1 MMAHKDLY
9 LSWLNDAYSLERS
22 LEQVLEHRI
31 NDAKDHPHIKQR
43 DQQHL
48 EETGRHAEM
57 IKGCIERNGG
67 DVSSIKSGM
76 SQVMGKFQG
85 LSTGMAKDE
94 LIKNFLADYSAEH
107 FEIASYTSLIAAAE
121 QLGDQETA
129 RICREILRDE
139 ENMAN
144 WLLQNIP
151 SVTNEMLQMQAREHG
166 A

>member
-1 MMAHKDLY
+1 MPHKDLY
-9 LSWLNDAYSLERS
+9 LSWLNDAYSMERS

-31 NDAKDHPHIKQR
+31 KDAKDHPHIQQR

-48 EETGRHAEM
+48 EETRRHAEL
-57 IKGCIERNGG
+57 IKDCIERNGG
-67 DVSSIKSGM
+67 DVSSLKSGM
-76 SQVMGKFQG
+76 SQIMGKFQA

-94 LIKNFLADYSAEH
+94 LIKNCLADYAAEH

-144 WLLQNIP
+144 WLKQQIP
-151 SVTNEMLQMQAREHG
+151 SVTGEMLGLQARERG